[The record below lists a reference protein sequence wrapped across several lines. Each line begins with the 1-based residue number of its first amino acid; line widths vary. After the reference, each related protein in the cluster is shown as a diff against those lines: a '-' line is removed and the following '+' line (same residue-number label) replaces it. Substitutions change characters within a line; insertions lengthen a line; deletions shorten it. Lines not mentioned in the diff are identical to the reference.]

1 MFKSKK
7 ITFTLLIPF
16 VLIFLKVDIDS
27 DDAVAQSMLSEELA
41 VHEIYQAGPG
51 LPVGKIQAV
60 WGTVAILHA
69 DMSDAFLAK
78 IGLPLF
84 NGDTIITPENG
95 GFGCKLNDGSAIK
108 LFSNSKLR
116 FNQSVHNFKRKS
128 SITSLSLHFGRAF
141 FNIAQLDGFEPREFR
156 VETDAVVTGGRKAIF
171 TMLISDATTEI
182 VALKDSLIEIMS
194 LQDPEQKIFL
204 SEYQRIVIEEDSLPS
219 TVEVIPQEEAEL
231 LISKFRQFSETELSD
246 TSPNKFEEKE
256 EVEEYILEEDIP
268 EEEIEDDSVTV
279 E

>member
-7 ITFTLLIPF
+7 IAFTLLIPL
-16 VLIFLKVDIDS
+16 VLIFLKVNIDS
-27 DDAVAQSMLSEELA
+27 DDVVAQSMQSEELA

-60 WGTVAILHA
+60 WGTVAILHT

-78 IGLPLF
+78 VGLPLF

-95 GFGCKLNDGSAIK
+95 GFGCKLNDGSTIK
-108 LFSNSKLR
+108 LSSNSKLR
-116 FNQSVHNFKRKS
+116 FNRSAHNFKRKS

-141 FNIAQLDGFEPREFR
+141 FKIAQLDGFEPREFR
-156 VETDAVVTGGRKAIF
+156 VETDAVVTGGRQAIF
-171 TMLISDATTEI
+171 TMLISDETTEI
-182 VALKDSLIEIMS
+182 SALKDTLLEIMS
-194 LQDPEQKIFL
+194 LRDPEQKIFL
-204 SEYQRIVIEEDSLPS
+204 SEYQRIVIEEDYLPS
-219 TVEVIPQEEAEL
+219 TVEIIPQEEAEL
-231 LISKFRQFSETELSD
+231 LTSKFRQFSETELSD

-256 EVEEYILEEDIP
+256 EGEAYILEEDIP
-268 EEEIEDDSVTV
+268 EEEIEDDRVSG